1 MAPTKTQTVHSKIY
15 WLFIVISVILGL
27 PGTIGIYLWIS
38 NHTTHSVRI
47 PVFLLALPIIVLI
60 AASNAIDSFL
70 VARFPNLVPESKR
83 WMLAAGAQGQEQAAG
98 RAQEAPV
105 QAPVVPVQAQAAAG
119 AQQAA
124 YGYSQPGVYQ
134 PGAHQPGA
142 QPGAHRPDAY
152 PPGGGAPVPY
162 GYPQP
167 GAAQPAYQQAD
178 YQQADYQQAGAHPQ
192 DSQPGAH
199 RPGANAPSDYGS
211 YGTTPPATGYGYGAP
226 S

>member
-60 AASNAIDSFL
+60 AASNAIDSLL

-83 WMLAAGAQGQEQAAG
+83 WML
-98 RAQEAPV
+98 
-105 QAPVVPVQAQAAAG
+105 AAG

-167 GAAQPAYQQAD
+167 GAAQQAD

-199 RPGANAPSDYGS
+199 RPGASAPSDYGS

>member
-60 AASNAIDSFL
+60 AASNAIDSLL

-83 WMLAAGAQGQEQAAG
+83 WML
-98 RAQEAPV
+98 
-105 QAPVVPVQAQAAAG
+105 AAG

-167 GAAQPAYQQAD
+167 GAAQQAD

-192 DSQPGAH
+192 DSQPGAY
-199 RPGANAPSDYGS
+199 RPGASAPSDYGS

>member
-83 WMLAAGAQGQEQAAG
+83 WMLAAGAQ
-98 RAQEAPV
+98 
-105 QAPVVPVQAQAAAG
+105 
-119 AQQAA
+119 QAA

-178 YQQADYQQAGAHPQ
+178 YQQADYQQADYQQAGAHPQ
-192 DSQPGAH
+192 DSQPGAY
-199 RPGANAPSDYGS
+199 RPGASAPSDYGS

>member
-83 WMLAAGAQGQEQAAG
+83 WMLAAGAQ
-98 RAQEAPV
+98 
-105 QAPVVPVQAQAAAG
+105 
-119 AQQAA
+119 QAA
-124 YGYSQPGVYQ
+124 YGYSQPGVY
-134 PGAHQPGA
+134 QPGA

-167 GAAQPAYQQAD
+167 GAAQQAD

-192 DSQPGAH
+192 DSQPGAY
-199 RPGANAPSDYGS
+199 RPGASAPSDYGS

>member
-1 MAPTKTQTVHSKIY
+1 MAFKKTQTVHSKIY
-15 WLFIVISVILGL
+15 WLFIVVAVILGL

-47 PVFLLALPIIVLI
+47 PVVLLILPIIVLTW
-60 AASNAIDSFL
+60 AASAIDGFL
-70 VARFPNLVPESKR
+70 VERYPNLVPESKR

-105 QAPVVPVQAQAAAG
+105 QAQAAAG

-124 YGYSQPGVYQ
+124 YGYSQPGVY
-134 PGAHQPGA
+134 QPGA

-167 GAAQPAYQQAD
+167 GAAQ
-178 YQQADYQQAGAHPQ
+178 QADYQQAGAHPQ
-192 DSQPGAH
+192 DSQPGAY
-199 RPGANAPSDYGS
+199 RPGASAPSDYGS